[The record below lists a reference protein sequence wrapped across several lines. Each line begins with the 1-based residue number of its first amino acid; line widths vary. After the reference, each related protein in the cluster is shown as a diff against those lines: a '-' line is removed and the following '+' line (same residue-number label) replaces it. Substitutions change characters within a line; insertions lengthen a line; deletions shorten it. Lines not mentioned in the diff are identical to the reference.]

1 MNKLINENPNIQA
14 LQIKEGG
21 VISGVGVRV
30 CGNY

>member
-21 VISGVGVRV
+21 SISGVGLRVRD
-30 CGNY
+30 NY